1 MFPPAYFLVIDI
13 VLQLITAGVALA
25 IAVFAF
31 RGYRWIGEKNLLY
44 IYLAFTLLAI
54 AFFASGLTYSYA
66 WLAKITL
73 SENAAP
79 LLVLDIG
86 LWIYYILSI
95 VAYGLLA
102 YAYLRRIR
110 DIPIG
115 AAIVGTSLFLAAPPL
130 ETILIVLL
138 FAIFLSQL
146 THYSARKS
154 RNSFVVLSSFLM
166 LLLSHIFILFGNL
179 ASFSYV
185 VGKILQLL
193 AFIALLYLLSRMRG
207 AA

>member
-25 IAVFAF
+25 VAIFAF

-54 AFFASGLTYSYA
+54 AFFASGLAYTYA
-66 WLAKITL
+66 WLAKVTL

-110 DIPIG
+110 DMPIG

-154 RNSFVVLSSFLM
+154 RNSFVVLSSFLL

-179 ASFSYV
+179 ASISYV
-185 VGKILQLL
+185 VGKILQLF
-193 AFIALLYLLSRMRG
+193 AFVALLYLLSRMRG
-207 AA
+207 AE

>member
-1 MFPPAYFLVIDI
+1 MFPPAYFLAIDI

-73 SENAAP
+73 SKNAAP

-154 RNSFVVLSSFLM
+154 RNSFIVLSSFLM

-185 VGKILQLL
+185 VGKILQLF